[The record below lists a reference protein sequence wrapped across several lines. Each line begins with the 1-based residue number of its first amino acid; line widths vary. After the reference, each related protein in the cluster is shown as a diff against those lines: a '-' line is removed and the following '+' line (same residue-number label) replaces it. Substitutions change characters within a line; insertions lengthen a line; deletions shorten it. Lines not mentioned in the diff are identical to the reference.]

1 MIALLEQLLEIAGAL
16 MILGAFAPAQ
26 FRGLDRHGYPF
37 LLLNFVGAAILT
49 VLAAVHQ
56 QWGFLLVQAVWAI
69 VAAWGI
75 AGAFRARKA
84 AS

>member
-1 MIALLEQLLEIAGAL
+1 MLEQLLEIAGAI
-16 MILGAFAPAQ
+16 MILAAFALAQ

-37 LLLNFVGAAILT
+37 LLLNFVGAAMLT

-75 AGAFRARKA
+75 AGVFRAKRVTA
-84 AS
+84 